1 MACSR
6 RSASSGPRAL
16 TVDQYQRRSRASV
29 GGSAAGVVLGQTA
42 IRVGG
47 DPGVQGAIAA
57 PGDIDG
63 PGHVPMSSPLPPAR
77 SPSLSSAGPHT
88 HRDPRYDGTPRS
100 VGTGRSSDGA
110 GPAPAREEH
119 SSGSTDS
126 AHLAIR
132 GPSGA
137 RDGRPA
143 RGRLVWTE
151 RPQESFIVSVAVVF
165 ALVFTGYGAG
175 TVFLL
180 RRKPGNAFFLIQ
192 ALVDLGLV
200 TTVLHFAGQPQSAF
214 PALYVLVVA
223 AYCAAHAAGL
233 GGADR
238 RPRVGPFCGRHPLDP
253 WRLPGYARP
262 GPRSSSSTWS
272 SASWPSWATACA
284 RPGWSTPP
292 WPPSCS
298 GSGWRPMTFSGT
310 SGPACSRSMASGRLA
325 FINPTA
331 ERLLD
336 LDGEALIGLPVL
348 DHLKTRSSE
357 LWAAAVAGIRNGRK
371 ISRGEGMVVQGGG
384 RMFPIGLSTTTFRQ
398 EAQEAPSVTAIF
410 TDISDLKEV
419 QELHMRAERLEA
431 VAELSASLAHEIRN
445 PLASIR
451 SSVEQLARSKHADE
465 DERFLAGLIVR
476 ESDRLSRLLSEFLD
490 FARVRA
496 TQFVPLD
503 LHSVVVAVVR
513 LIRAHPDCR
522 PDAAITVEGEHTIL
536 EGDEDLLHRVIA
548 NLVLNAV
555 QAARGPIRIT
565 VGGGAR
571 FRPRIFLTGPIWSTP
586 CGYRSGTTGPAY
598 PRKCASGCFSRSY
611 PAGPAAAGWDWPSF
625 SAPSRRIGG
634 WCWSIPAPAPEP
646 HSPFSCPPRW

>member
-1 MACSR
+1 MDSNAPSGR
-6 RSASSGPRAL
+6 ISVPTVAGPRRPGKNTLPDQRTLL
-16 TVDQYQRRSRASV
+16 TWLF
-29 GGSAAGVVLGQTA
+29 GGRLVLATGVL
-42 IRVGG
+42 
-47 DPGVQGAIAA
+47 
-57 PGDIDG
+57 
-63 PGHVPMSSPLPPAR
+63 L
-77 SPSLSSAGPHT
+77 
-88 HRDPRYDGTPRS
+88 
-100 VGTGRSSDGA
+100 GA
-110 GPAPAREEH
+110 G
-119 SSGSTDS
+119 
-126 AHLAIR
+126 
-132 GPSGA
+132 
-137 RDGRPA
+137 
-143 RGRLVWTE
+143 LVWTE

-180 RRKPGNAFFLIQ
+180 NRKPGNPFFLIQ

-200 TTVLHFAGQPQSAF
+200 TTVVHFAGQPQSAF
-214 PALYVLVVA
+214 PALYVLVVVTYAMLMPPAWVA
-223 AYCAAHAAGL
+223 ATAVLASLLYL
-233 GGADR
+233 GDTLWSHGAT
-238 RPRVGPFCGRHPLDP
+238 LD
-253 WRLPGYARP
+253 
-262 GPRSSSSTWS
+262 T
-272 SASWPSWATACA
+272 ASWAQMAVYNLLFAIVAVLGHRLREAGMEQATLATELQRVRLEA
-284 RPGWSTPP
+284 DDILRNIR
-292 WPPSCS
+292 S
-298 GSGWRPMTFSGT
+298 GVLTVDGV
-310 SGPACSRSMASGRLA
+310 GRLA

-336 LDGEALIGLPVL
+336 LDGESLIGLPVL
-348 DHLKTRSSE
+348 DHLKGRSSE

-371 ISRGEGMVVQGGG
+371 ISRGEGMVSQSGG

-496 TQFVPLD
+496 TQFAPLD
-503 LHSVVVAVVR
+503 LHAVIVAVVR

-522 PDAAITVEGEHTIL
+522 PDAGITVEGSHTVL

-555 QAARGPIRIT
+555 QAARGPIKIT
-565 VGGGAR
+565 VSVASVQAADIPHGTNLEHAVRLQVKDNGPGIPEEVRERLFQPFVSGRSGGSGLGLAIVQR
-571 FRPRIFLTGPIWSTP
+571 AVEAHRGLVLVDSGP
-586 CGYRSGTTGPAY
+586 GSGTTFTIFLPA
-598 PRKCASGCFSRSY
+598 KMVAED
-611 PAGPAAAGWDWPSF
+611 AA
-625 SAPSRRIGG
+625 
-634 WCWSIPAPAPEP
+634 
-646 HSPFSCPPRW
+646 

>member
-1 MACSR
+1 MELHAPSGRAAVPTVPDR
-6 RSASSGPRAL
+6 RKPGKNTLPDQRTLL
-16 TVDQYQRRSRASV
+16 TWLFV
-29 GGSAAGVVLGQTA
+29 GRLVLATGVL
-42 IRVGG
+42 
-47 DPGVQGAIAA
+47 
-57 PGDIDG
+57 
-63 PGHVPMSSPLPPAR
+63 L
-77 SPSLSSAGPHT
+77 
-88 HRDPRYDGTPRS
+88 
-100 VGTGRSSDGA
+100 GA
-110 GPAPAREEH
+110 G
-119 SSGSTDS
+119 
-126 AHLAIR
+126 
-132 GPSGA
+132 
-137 RDGRPA
+137 
-143 RGRLVWTE
+143 LVWTE
-151 RPQESFIVSVAVVF
+151 RPQESFIVSVVVVF

-180 RRKPGNAFFLIQ
+180 RRRPGNTFFLFQ
-192 ALVDLGLV
+192 ALVDLSLV

-223 AYCAAHAAGL
+223 AYSLLMPPAWVALTSILASLLFVGDTLWTH
-233 GGADR
+233 GAS
-238 RPRVGPFCGRHPLDP
+238 LD
-253 WRLPGYARP
+253 
-262 GPRSSSSTWS
+262 T
-272 SASWPSWATACA
+272 ASWAQIVVFNLVFGIVAILGHRLREAGMEHATLATELQRVRLEA
-284 RPGWSTPP
+284 DDILRNIR
-292 WPPSCS
+292 S
-298 GSGWRPMTFSGT
+298 GVLTVDGV
-310 SGPACSRSMASGRLA
+310 GRLA

-336 LDGEALIGLPVL
+336 LDGEALIGFPVL

-522 PDAAITVEGEHTIL
+522 PDAAITVEGDHAIL

-555 QAARGPIRIT
+555 QAARGPIRVV
-565 VGGGAR
+565 VGVAAVQASDIPHGTNLEHAVRLQIRDNGPGIPEEVRERLFQPFVSGRSGGSGLGLAIVQR
-571 FRPRIFLTGPIWSTP
+571 AVEAHRGLVLVDSGP
-586 CGYRSGTTGPAY
+586 GSGTTFTIFLPA
-598 PRKCASGCFSRSY
+598 KMVAED
-611 PAGPAAAGWDWPSF
+611 AA
-625 SAPSRRIGG
+625 
-634 WCWSIPAPAPEP
+634 
-646 HSPFSCPPRW
+646 